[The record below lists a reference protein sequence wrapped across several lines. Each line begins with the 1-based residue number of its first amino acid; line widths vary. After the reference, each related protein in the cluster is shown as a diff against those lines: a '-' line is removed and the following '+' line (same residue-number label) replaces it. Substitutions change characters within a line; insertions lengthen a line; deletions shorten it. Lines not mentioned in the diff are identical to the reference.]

1 MDEETV
7 SVEMTQINVKIPKQF
22 AVAAKRIAAHRGVTL
37 NVLIEDQIKV
47 LMREDAHALREQLRA
62 EREQSEREERE
73 IIETLARLDFSSA
86 R

>member
-7 SVEMTQINVKIPKQF
+7 SVEMTQINVKIRKQF

-37 NVLIEDQIKV
+37 NVLIENQIKV
-47 LMREDAHALREQLRA
+47 LMQEDASALREQLRA

-73 IIETLARLDFSSA
+73 INETLKQLEFATTD
-86 R
+86 